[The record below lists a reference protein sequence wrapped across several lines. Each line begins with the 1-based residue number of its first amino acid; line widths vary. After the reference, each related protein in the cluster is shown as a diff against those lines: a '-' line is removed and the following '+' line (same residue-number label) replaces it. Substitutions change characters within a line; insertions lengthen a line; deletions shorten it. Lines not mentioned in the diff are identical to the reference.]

1 MIGAVHRRRS
11 SEGGRRT
18 VSRLATV
25 AAAVAAA
32 GLLALLLFGAA
43 PAPRG
48 MLDPAAWEAVPA
60 DGVEM
65 RLSAAPG
72 PGGAPALRLDYD
84 FHGHSGWAAA
94 RRRIDLE
101 LPPHY
106 EIRFQLRG
114 EGPRNNL
121 EVKLVDA
128 SGANV
133 WWHVDRNRDWPAAWT
148 PARVKQ
154 RQVTF
159 AWGPA
164 GGGEPKRIGALE
176 LTVSASS
183 GGRGTLWFA
192 GLEIVPAEPA
202 ATVPGRLSASTT
214 SETKDHEAA
223 FAVDGDEDSS
233 WRPLADEASELR
245 VDLGDLV
252 ELGGLT
258 LVWERGREP
267 RQFAVDLSRDGATWE
282 ASREVTRGGAA
293 RSHLRLPEAEARV
306 VRLRLPADAGCAGGC
321 GLAELIVRPLAFGA
335 SPNDF
340 FVALAAEEPRGTY
353 PRGFRQAVYWTVTG
367 PAGAPQEAL
376 VSEDGAV
383 EVGER
388 GFSLEPALWLEG
400 HLYTWADV
408 RAIQMLQDGE
418 LPIPTVTWIVDA
430 ARRGRAGAGP
440 APTSETEEEVP
451 SHSDVGAGP
460 ASARA
465 SETKQEV
472 PSHSDVGAGPAP
484 ARPAETTDMTR
495 ATLAVTAVAAGEAE
509 SPTLLVRYRLHN
521 DSPERLRGRLFLLA
535 RPFQVNPPYQF
546 LNVAGGVAPI
556 RSLACGD
563 ETLQVDA
570 ITVRARPQ
578 PSACG
583 AAAFD
588 EGPIRPWLER
598 GAVPSSSAVDDSVE
612 LATGVVAWDVD
623 LAPGASMQTT
633 VASALTG
640 GETAP
645 LGIEDGSDVF
655 DAVARVAA
663 EGWRRSLDRVRFELP
678 GAAQPLLK
686 TLRSNL
692 AFIEIHRDG
701 PAIQPGSRAYARSW
715 IRDGALT
722 GAALLRLRHAD
733 TAAAFAD
740 WFAGYQYPDGKVPC
754 CVDRRGADPVPEN
767 DSHGELVHLIAEVWR
782 YTRDRAF
789 AERNFSHVERA
800 VGAIEALR
808 QKRRTDEYRSGAKLA
823 FFGLLPESISHE
835 GYSARPVHSYWD
847 DTFAYRGLDDAVVLA
862 SALGRAELA
871 TAWAK
876 RRDELR
882 ADLIASIARVR
893 ELHHLDTL
901 PASAD
906 LADFD
911 STSTTTM
918 LEPGGLL
925 PYLSRDA
932 VEATFERYW
941 RELVARRDGGKDW
954 EAYTPYELRHVG
966 AFVRLAA
973 SARGPG
979 APDAPDWKGR
989 AHELLAYMLRDR
1001 RPGGWNGWPEA
1012 VHRDY
1017 RKPTFL
1023 GDLPHGWVGSD
1034 FIRSFLDLFAF
1045 ESRGAFERGDTL
1057 VLGAGIPASWL
1068 ASGRVS
1074 IHDLAT
1080 PYGLLGYSLEQ
1091 RRGGFRFTID
1101 GGLDV
1106 PPGGIVLVPPS
1117 AAPDQGATVDG
1128 RPVALAA
1135 DGTLVI
1141 RRVPAVVDF
1150 LLATA
1155 GNQELHDGR

>member
-1 MIGAVHRRRS
+1 V
-11 SEGGRRT
+11 T
-18 VSRLATV
+18 RLATV
-25 AAAVAAA
+25 AAALAAA

-43 PAPRG
+43 PPTRG

-65 RLSAAPG
+65 HLAAAPG
-72 PGGAPALRLDYD
+72 PDGSPALRLDYD

-94 RRRIDLE
+94 RRRLDLE
-101 LPPHY
+101 LPAHY
-106 EIRFQLRG
+106 AIRFQLRG
-114 EGPRNNL
+114 EGPSNNL
-121 EVKLVDA
+121 EEKLVDA

-133 WWHVDRNRDWPAAWT
+133 WWHVDRNRDWPADWT
-148 PARVKQ
+148 PVRVKQ

-202 ATVPGRLSASTT
+202 ATRPGRLSASTT
-214 SETKDHEAA
+214 SETEGHEAA

-233 WRPLADEASELR
+233 WRPLGDEASEFR

-258 LVWERGREP
+258 LVWERGRAP
-267 RQFAVDLSRDGATWE
+267 RQFLVDLSRDGATWE

-293 RSHLRLPEAEARV
+293 RSHLRLPEAEARA
-306 VRLRLPADAGCAGGC
+306 VRLRLPADAGCNGGC
-321 GLAELIVRPLAFGA
+321 GLAELIVRPLSFGA

-353 PRGFRQAVYWTVTG
+353 PRGFSEAVYWTVTG

-388 GFSLEPALWLEG
+388 GFSLEPALWLG
-400 HLYTWADV
+400 NRLYTWAAVD
-408 RAIQMLQDGE
+408 AHQALANGD
-418 LPIPTVTWIVDA
+418 LPIPTVLWLMPA
-430 ARRGRAGAGP
+430 AERGQG
-440 APTSETEEEVP
+440 VL
-451 SHSDVGAGP
+451 HSLDV
-460 ASARA
+460 SA
-465 SETKQEV
+465 
-472 PSHSDVGAGPAP
+472 
-484 ARPAETTDMTR
+484 
-495 ATLAVTAVAAGEAE
+495 LAAGEPQA
-509 SPTLLVRYRLHN
+509 PTLFVRYRLRN
-521 DSPERLRGRLFLLA
+521 QSSERLRGRLFLVA
-535 RPFQVNPPYQF
+535 RPFQVNPPHQF
-546 LNVAGGVAPI
+546 LNLAGGVVPI
-556 RSLACGD
+556 HRLGCGD
-563 ETLQVDA
+563 ETLTVDA
-570 ITVRARPQ
+570 MTVRARPL

-583 AAAFD
+583 VAAFD
-588 EGPIRPWLER
+588 EGPIRAWLER
-598 GAVPSSSAVDDSVE
+598 GAVPPSKAVDDSVG
-612 LATGVVAWDVD
+612 LASGVLAWDVD
-623 LAPGASMQTT
+623 LAPGASMQAT

-640 GETAP
+640 GETAS
-645 LGIEDGSDVF
+645 LGIEDGNDVF
-655 DAVARVAA
+655 EAVTRVASD
-663 EGWRRSLDRVRFELP
+663 GWRRSLDRVRFELP
-678 GAAQPLLK
+678 AEAQPLLQ
-686 TLRSNL
+686 TLRANL

-701 PAIQPGSRAYARSW
+701 PALQPGSRAYARSW

-733 TAAAFAD
+733 TTAAFAD
-740 WFAGYQYPDGKVPC
+740 WFAGFQYPDGKVPC

-789 AERNFSHVERA
+789 AERNFAHVERA

-808 QKRRTDEYRSGAKLA
+808 QKRRTDEYRAGAKLA

-847 DTFAYRGLDDAVVLA
+847 DTFAYRGLDDAVALA
-862 SALGRAELA
+862 SALGHAELA

-876 RRDELR
+876 RRDEFR
-882 ADLIASIARVR
+882 GDLLTSIARVR

-918 LEPGGLL
+918 LDPGGLL
-925 PYLSRDA
+925 PYLPRDA
-932 VEATFERYW
+932 VDATFERYW
-941 RELVARRDGGKDW
+941 REFVARRDGAKEW

-966 AFVRLAA
+966 SFVRLAA
-973 SARGPG
+973 SERGPG
-979 APDAPDWKGR
+979 AVDWKGR
-989 AHELLAYMLRDR
+989 AHELLAFFLRDQ
-1001 RPGGWNGWPEA
+1001 RPPGWKGWPEA

-1017 RKPTFL
+1017 RKPAFL

-1045 ESRGAFERGDTL
+1045 ERQSAGGEGRAL
-1057 VLGAGIPASWL
+1057 VLGAGIPAAWL
-1068 ASGRVS
+1068 ARSGRVS
-1074 IHDLAT
+1074 VHDLAT
-1080 PYGLLGYSLEQ
+1080 PFGDLAYSLEQ

-1117 AAPDQGATVDG
+1117 AKPDQGATVDG
-1128 RPVALAA
+1128 RPMPLAA

-1141 RRVPAVVDF
+1141 RHVPAVVNF